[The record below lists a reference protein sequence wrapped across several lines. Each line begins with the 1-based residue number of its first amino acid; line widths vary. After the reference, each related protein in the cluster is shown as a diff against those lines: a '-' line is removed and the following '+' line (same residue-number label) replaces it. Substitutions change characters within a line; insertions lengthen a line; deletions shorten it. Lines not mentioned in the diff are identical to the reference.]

1 MEEFNMDEFNN
12 LSTDDQWLVLL
23 LLVLESSKIV
33 ENQVQQFEN
42 DLIYKNRFSSKHA
55 VVDAVHKHEK
65 DATILVQPGKTYY
78 RARIFKDFSIDKLV
92 KYYLKEL
99 GKTDEQI
106 KEILNTW
113 DKTQKANALS
123 NAEFFVNSGNQ
134 QNYTPEQI
142 AMRNAQRKWRK
153 GVKFKGYG
161 PRDST
166 APKPDKVTNGR
177 ANPDHIRYLYVCEDE
192 ETPVY
197 EVRPIIGD
205 QVSVAQF
212 RLSKEVRLY
221 DLTLP
226 KKPFEEQLFDSV
238 EEYESAK
245 LFIAIGAMFSRPFNG
260 DPAKYIATQF
270 LAEEIK
276 NMGFDG
282 LRFNS
287 SLNTGGINVVLFDPD
302 ACKAISSE
310 LVEVKGI
317 HIQKDEAQI
326 YKIGSNN
333 QSL

>member
-1 MEEFNMDEFNN
+1 MEEFNIDEFNN
-12 LSTDDQWLVLL
+12 LCTDDQWLFLL
-23 LLVLESSKIV
+23 LLALESSKNV

-55 VVDAVHKHEK
+55 VVDAIHKHEE
-65 DATILVQPGKTYY
+65 DATIIVQPGKTYY

-106 KEILNTW
+106 KAILNTW
-113 DKTQKANALS
+113 DKTQKINALS
-123 NAEFFVNSGNQ
+123 NAELFVRNGNQ
-134 QNYTPEQI
+134 QNYSPEQLAI
-142 AMRNAQRKWRK
+142 RNAQRKWRK
-153 GVKFKGYG
+153 NVLFKGYG
-161 PRDST
+161 SRDSS
-166 APKPDKVTNGR
+166 APEPDKVTNGR

-192 ETPVY
+192 DTPVY

-205 QVSVAQF
+205 QVSVARF
-212 RLSKEVRLY
+212 RLTKEVRLY

-238 EEYESAK
+238 NEYESAK
-245 LFIAIGAMFSRPFNG
+245 LFNAIGAMFSRPFNG

-287 SLNTGGINVVLFDPD
+287 SLNTGGINVVLFEPD
-302 ACKAISSE
+302 VCRAISSE
-310 LVEVKGI
+310 LIEVKGI
-317 HIQKDEAQI
+317 HIAKDEAQI

-333 QSL
+333 